1 MICANDCL
9 FSIAYSHLETDGADT
24 FIRPW
29 FWVFWLLVGPIA
41 RNVCFQ
47 WYIFIAMRTLV
58 RTEGLLT
65 QLVFEHSLR
74 IRLRAEGS
82 NEKNEDSVAAIGTPD
97 RASVAEGTT
106 VDSDSDERA
115 SQPSRASTTE
125 SGHSP
130 SNSRSTS
137 KSRVMRE
144 DKDHSS
150 TSKSDTKS
158 TKDKQNLI
166 GKINNLVTTD
176 LGNIVEGRDFLFIG
190 ALQSLRSR

>member
-1 MICANDCL
+1 MIGANDCL
-9 FSIAYSHLETDGADT
+9 FIIAYSYLETGGADT

-29 FWVFWLLVGPIA
+29 FWISWLLLGPIA
-41 RNVCFQ
+41 RSVCLQ
-47 WYIFIAMRTLV
+47 WYIFIVTRTLV

-97 RASVAEGTT
+97 SASVAEDTAIENN
-106 VDSDSDERA
+106 SDERA
-115 SQPSRASTTE
+115 SQASRASMTK
-125 SGHSP
+125 SGHSL
-130 SNSRSTS
+130 SNSPSTS
-137 KSRVMRE
+137 KSRVMRK

-166 GKINNLVTTD
+166 GRINNLVTTD
-176 LGNIVEGRDFLFIG
+176 LGNIVEGRDFLLIG